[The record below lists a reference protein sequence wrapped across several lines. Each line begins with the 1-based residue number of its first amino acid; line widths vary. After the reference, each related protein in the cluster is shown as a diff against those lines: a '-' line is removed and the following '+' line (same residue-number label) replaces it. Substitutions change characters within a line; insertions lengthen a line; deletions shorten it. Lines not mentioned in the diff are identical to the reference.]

1 LSYFLCRDHILDET
15 KRFKVADYSYSY
27 DRERDQHKEPHKK
40 ADNKD
45 KEKEKEKEVCLEKRL
60 SHAIAAGYFMNA
72 AMQCSN
78 DSVYKCLSL
87 PMINKDSNKPTSHDL
102 RLVYISPQSSF
113 AVITPSEYVIYQ
125 ELVFN
130 NKLFMRNVSY
140 VSKKRLFSF
149 INEWKP
155 VSPLQLN
162 GIVVST
168 TTGTSNSTVNI
179 KRERESGGKDDSTN
193 KKMKSEEKEESESL
207 SFPAPTTTTVTTVSA
222 ENSGNRQKEIEQA
235 KLRYL
240 MRKKT

>member
-1 LSYFLCRDHILDET
+1 LDET
-15 KRFKVADYSYSY
+15 QRFKVADYSYSY
-27 DRERDQHKEPHKK
+27 DRERDQHKEQPKK
-40 ADNKD
+40 ADNK
-45 KEKEKEKEVCLEKRL
+45 EKEVSLEKRL
-60 SHAIAAGYFMNA
+60 SHAITAGYYMNA

-87 PMINKDSNKPTSHDL
+87 PMINKDNNKPTSHDL

-130 NKLFMRNVSY
+130 NKLYMRNVSY

-162 GIVVST
+162 GIVVVPST
-168 TTGTSNSTVNI
+168 TSTVNI
-179 KRERESGGKDDSTN
+179 KRERENSGKDDSTN
-193 KKMKSEEKEESESL
+193 KKVKSEEKEETTSL
-207 SFPAPTTTTVTTVSA
+207 SFPVPTTTTTTTTTVSA